1 MCIIHNTIG
10 ALSHIEAHLAK
21 NNIDEF
27 NSIPELIKYEKDY
40 FFLKEQIILKHRDK
54 VRKEK
59 QVLEE
64 EIPLLTEE
72 ILTNKIELNQKLEQK
87 LSTLNAEVEKLFLPN
102 SNISTILKDLVLNSI
117 VWSKI
122 WLVPVLT
129 RVNLFLSTRKL
140 KNNLKQKNTYFEL
153 LNNNFEEAVNQ
164 SSSSELQNISRKRTV
179 IKEINNFIYG
189 AIGEHKV
196 AEALSKL
203 SDDYILINDFTC
215 SFHPA
220 LFHSKQNDYIK
231 SVQIDHIL
239 VAPSGV
245 FLIETKNW
253 SENSMKN
260 KVLRS
265 PVQQVLR
272 TNFALFIILEGN
284 TLKNHHWGQRKIPIK
299 NIITFINQ
307 KPTEE
312 FQFVKILSLNE
323 LVNYITYFPPCFS
336 KEEVQK
342 IADYLL
348 RHCDTKN
355 NYCKLK
361 ID

>member
-1 MCIIHNTIG
+1 MCIVYNTIG

-40 FFLKEQIILKHRDK
+40 TFLKEQIILKHRDK
-54 VRKEK
+54 VRNEK

-72 ILTNKIELNQKLEQK
+72 ILNNKLELNQKLEQK

-102 SNISTILKDLVLNSI
+102 SNISTILKDLFLNSI

-122 WLVPVLT
+122 WSAPILT
-129 RVNLFLSTRKL
+129 RFNLFLSTRKL
-140 KNNLKQKNTYFEL
+140 NKILKQKNSVYEFL
-153 LNNNFEEAVNQ
+153 KYNLEEAVNQ
-164 SSSSELQNISRKRTV
+164 SSSSELQNIVRKGTA

-196 AEALSKL
+196 TEALSKL
-203 SDDYILINDFTC
+203 SNDYILINDFTC
-215 SFHPA
+215 SFQPA
-220 LFHSKQNDYIK
+220 LFRSNQNDYIK
-231 SVQIDHIL
+231 SVQIDHI
-239 VAPSGV
+239 VIAPSGV

-260 KVLRS
+260 KELRS

-272 TNFALFIILEGN
+272 ANFALFKILEGN
-284 TLKNHHWGQRKIPIK
+284 TLNNHNWGHRKIPVK

-348 RHCDTKN
+348 RNCDTKN
-355 NYCKLK
+355 NYCKLR